1 MPCPLYD
8 APLVHYLEFRNA
20 QAMRRANSATRGDIA
35 MPYAEGRTFND
46 ADSHIMETQDWLIS
60 YADPDLRAKLRP
72 LAIGSGGKMVE
83 KAIAHAAD
91 RHNDPAAVADAEAN
105 LMLRKGWEALGAFD
119 PDERRH
125 ALDLLGFNR
134 QLVFTTFAITHFWGE
149 FDQVRATPEV
159 LYGGTRAHNRA
170 IADFCRRDKRL
181 LGVGFVPLDIPEQA
195 EREIDEAIKLGC
207 AAIHIPS
214 LPPGKKSPTHPDF
227 NGVWARLQ
235 DADLPF
241 MLHVGGGGRAI
252 PRAFHSND
260 RPVTD
265 FLGGGENI
273 RSKDFMAIHLM
284 PEIFLSTMVLDG
296 IFEQFPRLRGGCIE
310 QGAMWIVPWLRRLD
324 ISQET
329 FVRTEPQLRLPM
341 KASDYVR
348 RNLRFTPY
356 PHEPV
361 GWIVEQA
368 GEELCMFSSDY
379 PHIEG
384 GRNPLKRFAQSTP
397 NLSAVAKD
405 KFYAANFAT
414 MMGSH
419 GA

>member
-1 MPCPLYD
+1 
-8 APLVHYLEFRNA
+8 
-20 QAMRRANSATRGDIA
+20 
-35 MPYAEGRTFND
+35 MPYAEGRIFND

-60 YADPDLRAKLRP
+60 YADPDIRPQLRP

-91 RHNDPAAVADAEAN
+91 RHKDPAAVADAEAN

-119 PDERRH
+119 ADERRR

-134 QLVFTTFAITHFWGE
+134 QLVFSTFAITHFWGE
-149 FDQVRATPEV
+149 FNQVRATPEV

-181 LGVGFVPLDIPEQA
+181 LAVGFVPLDIPELA
-195 EREIDEAIKLGC
+195 EREIDEAVKLGC

-235 DADLPF
+235 DADVPF
-241 MLHVGGGGRAI
+241 MLHVGGGGLGI
-252 PRAFHSND
+252 PRSFHNND

-273 RSKDFMAIHLM
+273 RSKDFMAIHSM
-284 PEIFLSTMVLDG
+284 PEIFLSVMVLDG

-310 QGAMWIVPWLRRLD
+310 QGAMWIVPWLKRLD
-324 ISQET
+324 IAQET

-341 KASDYVR
+341 KASEYVR
-348 RNLRFTPY
+348 RNLRFTPF

-368 GEELCMFSSDY
+368 GDELCMFSSDY

-397 NLSAVAKD
+397 NLTDRARD
-405 KFYAANFAT
+405 KFYAGNRADL
-414 MMGSH
+414 MGSH